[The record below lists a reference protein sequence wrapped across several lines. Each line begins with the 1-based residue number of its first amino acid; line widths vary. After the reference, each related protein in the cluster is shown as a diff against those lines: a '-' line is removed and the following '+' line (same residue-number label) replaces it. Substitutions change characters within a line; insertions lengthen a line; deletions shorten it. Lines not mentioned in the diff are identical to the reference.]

1 MIRAFVALPLP
12 VTLRQRLMLVQSL
25 LHLPRP
31 AVRPVPP
38 ENLHLTLAFVGEQPA
53 PLVEDLHHALEAL
66 RAQAFD
72 LTLRGV
78 SAFGGRTP
86 RSVHA
91 GVEPSEPLARLQRKV
106 LRAMDEVGLDPE
118 RRRFTPHVTLAR
130 LDWRRLDEADRTRLL
145 RGIVDQ
151 DGFRAG
157 PAEIA
162 AFALY
167 RSHLGR
173 EGPHYDELA
182 RYGLE
187 GALA

>member
-12 VTLRQRLMLVQSL
+12 ETLCQRLMLVQSL

-38 ENLHLTLAFVGEQPA
+38 GNLHLTLAFAGEQPM
-53 PLVEDLHHALEAL
+53 PVLEDLHHALEAL
-66 RAQAFD
+66 RAPAFEV
-72 LTLRGV
+72 TLRGLE
-78 SAFGGRTP
+78 AFGGRAP

-91 GVEPSEPLARLQRKV
+91 GVEPCPALEHLQRKV
-106 LRAMDEVGLDPE
+106 LRALETVGIAPE

-130 LDWRRLDEADRTRLL
+130 LDWRQLPEADRGRFLQAV
-145 RGIVDQ
+145 IAQ

-157 PAEIA
+157 PAAIEG
-162 AFALY
+162 FALF

-173 EGPHYDELA
+173 GGAHYDELA

-187 GALA
+187 GGGD